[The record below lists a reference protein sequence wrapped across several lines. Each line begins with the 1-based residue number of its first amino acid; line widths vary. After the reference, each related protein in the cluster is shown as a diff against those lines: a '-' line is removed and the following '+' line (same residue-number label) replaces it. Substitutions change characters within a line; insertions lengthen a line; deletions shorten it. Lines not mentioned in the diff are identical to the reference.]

1 MHNDVQVF
9 KSVNTVRNSL
19 RLGSS
24 LLLDLKHDV
33 AEIFQR
39 RKIRPVHV
47 FEKREGAGDSFGG
60 NTENG
65 AHIFIVRLQV
75 LLVEN

>member
-1 MHNDVQVF
+1 MQVF
-9 KSVNTVRNSL
+9 KCVNTVRNSL
-19 RLGSS
+19 RLESF
-24 LLLDLKHDV
+24 LLLDLKQDV

-47 FEKREGAGDSFGG
+47 FENRKRVGDSFGG
-60 NTENG
+60 NTESG